1 MTASWISISISL
13 FLNPVKAFILAID
26 PLRHNSSKLNKGK
39 DVLDLIHAK
48 RLFLHNLLLSS
59 SENKWCE
66 SSLCNVQNPPPISP
80 LLLILVIAIYLLE
93 L

>member
-13 FLNPVKAFILAID
+13 FLKPLKAFILAID
-26 PLRHNSSKLNKGK
+26 PLRQNSLDLNNAK

-66 SSLCNVQNPPPISP
+66 SSLCNVQNPPSI
-80 LLLILVIAIYLLE
+80 
-93 L
+93 